1 MAPESSNVRD
11 DHHKIASR
19 RVLGVLATVALV
31 AGVVWKFIWP
41 WTGWRTDMIFLC
53 VTVIGLVAGAVVAN
67 SR

>member
-1 MAPESSNVRD
+1 MAPELPNVRD

-41 WTGWRTDMIFLC
+41 WTGWRTDMIFLG
-53 VTVIGLVAGAVVAN
+53 VTVIGLVAGAVVAK